1 MVFEWSFFTNHMKKE
16 YRIKKSSEIDAI
28 FVNKVSKGDKYFA
41 IYTQLC
47 DEDVHFRFAL
57 SVGKKYG
64 NAVQRN
70 LIKRR
75 IRHIVQMFKD
85 QIVCMRF
92 VIVIKPQAR
101 ELTFQQ
107 IKEKMQDILQKL
119 NLLETKH
126 EKS

>member
-1 MVFEWSFFTNHMKKE
+1 MKKE

-28 FVNKVSKGDKYFA
+28 FKNKQSKGDKYFA
-41 IYTQLC
+41 VYSLKSS
-47 DEDVHFRFAL
+47 EDTHFRFAL

-75 IRHIVQMFKD
+75 IREIVREIKEQL
-85 QIVCMRF
+85 VCMRF
-92 VIVIKPQAR
+92 VVVIKPQAKD
-101 ELTFQQ
+101 LTYQE
-107 IKEKMQDILQKL
+107 IKESIHQIFKKL
-119 NLLETKH
+119 NIMETKH